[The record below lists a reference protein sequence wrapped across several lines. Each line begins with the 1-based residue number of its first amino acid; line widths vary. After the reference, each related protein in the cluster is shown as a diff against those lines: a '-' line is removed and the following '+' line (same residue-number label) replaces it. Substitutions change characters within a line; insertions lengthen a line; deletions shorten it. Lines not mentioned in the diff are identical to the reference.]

1 MVTFVSMHL
10 SSNRSN
16 VRYNNNFSD
25 NFILLVMICITFS
38 LSNSHVSLKRRLLM
52 NGTTTAS
59 YFATIHLNATMV
71 LCDVIGKLLPHFNNE
86 AKENCKF

>member
-25 NFILLVMICITFS
+25 NFILLVMVCITFS

-52 NGTTTAS
+52 NGTTTYILMLQWFFVMLLVS
-59 YFATIHLNATMV
+59 YYLTLTMKWKKV
-71 LCDVIGKLLPHFNNE
+71 ADVNYN
-86 AKENCKF
+86 

>member
-25 NFILLVMICITFS
+25 NFILLVMVCITFS

-86 AKENCKF
+86 VEESRRC

>member
-25 NFILLVMICITFS
+25 NFILLVMVCITFS
-38 LSNSHVSLKRRLLM
+38 LSNSHVFSEEEV
-52 NGTTTAS
+52 ADEW
-59 YFATIHLNATMV
+59 Y
-71 LCDVIGKLLPHFNNE
+71 NNSILF
-86 AKENCKF
+86 CHHTS